1 MSDLVIFSPGED
13 WASEARLE
21 KDPAVDLEPVEAR
34 GLYTFHRGHFQTRL
48 AYVRHPHYATY
59 LVPYNEFNEFVL
71 VDKYNE
77 VLRVMIALGARSV
90 DCTSYRARSRGRTL
104 RALVRGN
111 GLRGGRE
118 ARSSSTFDYH
128 HEGTGSPARD
138 PRPLRW
144 PGEPGIESAID
155 AVLQNHATIVRIT
168 ISREAQLSTNGDIA
182 GSLKK
187 MGVDL
192 GLSMGNSQ
200 VDTLEFEALFPPDGS
215 RAGRARR

>member
-1 MSDLVIFSPGED
+1 MSDLVIFAPGED
-13 WASEARLE
+13 WASKAKLE
-21 KDPAVDLEPVEAR
+21 EEPAVDLEPVEAR
-34 GLYTFHRGHFQTRL
+34 ARYIFHRGHFQTRL
-48 AYVRHPHYATY
+48 AYVRHPHYPTY

-77 VLRVMIALGARSV
+77 VLRVMSALGACAV
-90 DCTSYRARSRGRTL
+90 DCTSYRARSRGRNI

-111 GLRGGRE
+111 GFRGGRE
-118 ARSSSTFDYH
+118 ARSSSTVDYH

-168 ISREAQLSTNGDIA
+168 ISREAHLSTNGDITRT
-182 GSLKK
+182 LKK

-192 GLSMGNSQ
+192 GLGMGNSQ
-200 VDTLEFEALFPPDGS
+200 VDTSKFEALFPPAGS
-215 RAGRARR
+215 RARKSR

>member
-1 MSDLVIFSPGED
+1 MSDLVIFSPGGD

-21 KDPAVDLEPVEAR
+21 KVPAVDLEPVEAR
-34 GLYTFHRGHFQTRL
+34 GRYTFHRGHFQTRL

-77 VLRVMIALGARSV
+77 VLRVMSALGACAV
-90 DCTSYRARSRGRTL
+90 DCTSYRARSRGRTF
-104 RALVRGN
+104 RALVSGN
-111 GLRGGRE
+111 GFRGGRE

-168 ISREAQLSTNGDIA
+168 ISREAHLSTNGEIT
-182 GSLKK
+182 GTLKK
-187 MGVDL
+187 LGVDL

-200 VDTLEFEALFPPDGS
+200 VDTLKFEALFPPGGS
-215 RAGRARR
+215 RAGRSR